1 MSNRITEKDL
11 RNLVRILNEE
21 TGNPTEYYNSELKKC
36 NPGNFHLDI
45 AYGGFALCQ
54 TCNTSGGSR
63 NVIGRGTKSELY
75 NQIHTFRAG
84 IWYGKELSEKATRAP
99 SAILEVDAVR

>member
-21 TGNPTEYYNSELKKC
+21 TGNPVEYVNSETRKC

-54 TCNTSGGSR
+54 TVNDGGGSK
-63 NVIGRGTKSELY
+63 NVIGRGTKAELY
-75 NQIHTFRAG
+75 NQIQTFRAG
-84 IWYGKELSEKATRAP
+84 MQYARDNAKKEN
-99 SAILEVDAVR
+99 

>member
-11 RNLVRILNEE
+11 KNLVRILNEE

-54 TCNTSGGSR
+54 TVNDGGGSK
-63 NVIGRGTKSELY
+63 NVIGRGTKAELY
-75 NQIHTFRAG
+75 SQIQTFRAG
-84 IWYGKELSEKATRAP
+84 IWFERQQHEKKGANNA
-99 SAILEVDAVR
+99 